1 MIGTTISHYEITA
14 ELGRGGMGVV
24 YKARDTRLN
33 RDVALKFL
41 ADHLITDSASHDRFM
56 QEARAAA
63 ALTHTNICTLY
74 DVGEDDGK
82 LFLVMEFVEGRS
94 LKEVIEQ
101 DELDESQARKYA
113 EQIARGLERAH
124 EAGIVHRDIKPANIM
139 VTPRGEAKIMD
150 FGLAKLTGGLD
161 LTKTGSTIGT
171 ALYMSPEQARGE
183 TLGPASDIWSL
194 GVVLYEML
202 TGGRPFDG
210 GYEAALIYS
219 ILNVDPEYPDSI
231 SEDIRLL
238 LEGLLHKTADSRPDA
253 EAVST
258 ALSTGSSTH
267 ISAAVP
273 ATGAVRSANLPR
285 QLGIGVAVTAV
296 VLFLL
301 WFIQSRPSPDVD
313 DSAISLAVIPFGDLS
328 ENKESLYL
336 GEGVAESLVS
346 MLSGIDG
353 INTTPIS
360 TARSFTASQ
369 SSLGELGDDLRV
381 AYLLQGS
388 IQTVGETIRLTMYL
402 SDTASETELWRNQ
415 IDADLGDLFV
425 LQDSVAARVYRT
437 VVDLLGVTTSQRPLL
452 ARGTENDE
460 AYDLMLRGRFA
471 YVNREPDTA
480 IEFFD
485 NALELDPDFA
495 EAHARKAYAM
505 VSLLNI
511 GMVDASDIYDSII
524 SHAERA
530 LEINPDH
537 PVALMAL
544 AAATGINFEF
554 ARSLEYGKRSF
565 ALDSLDVESIN
576 RYSIVLGNA
585 GFLQQSLD
593 LKRKQVE
600 EHPTDLNARFIYA
613 FLASHF
619 GYIDEARSSLEDAL
633 ALQST
638 NGLLLFR
645 LAETYALEGNYDHA
659 IEILK
664 PIIDQRPEPLF
675 IYYLASYE
683 GLRGNRDEVVRWL
696 SHLEERRETGFVPF
710 TVISGLNY
718 HLGNYV
724 VADSLLELAVENR
737 EPWSIIHGLSF
748 LPMEVLQ
755 SGAYG
760 RITEK
765 IVPGNPLALA
775 EFNEFTVITNV
786 AEVQAA
792 AEALYGKQ

>member
-63 ALTHTNICTLY
+63 ALTHSNICTLY
-74 DVGEDDGK
+74 DVGEDEDK
-82 LFLVMEFVEGRS
+82 LFLVMEFVEGTS
-94 LKEVIEQ
+94 LKEVI
-101 DELDESQARKYA
+101 DSGELEESRATGYA
-113 EQIARGLERAH
+113 LQIARGLERAH

-139 VTPRGEAKIMD
+139 ITPRGEAKIMD
-150 FGLAKLTGGLD
+150 FGLAKLSGGLD

-183 TLGPASDIWSL
+183 PLGPESDMWSL
-194 GVVLYEML
+194 GVVLFEML
-202 TGGRPFDG
+202 TSTRPFEG

-219 ILNVDPEYPDSI
+219 ILNVDPDIPSSI
-231 SEDIRLL
+231 SEDTRAL
-238 LEGLLHKTADSRPDA
+238 LEILLSKSKDRRPDA
-253 EAVST
+253 ESVTVS
-258 ALSTGSSTH
+258 LSTGSSTH
-267 ISAAVP
+267 ISAVP
-273 ATGAVRSANLPR
+273 EARNKHTVAINSRLV
-285 QLGIGVAVTAV
+285 IGLASIVL
-296 VLFLL
+296 VLFSL
-301 WFIQSRPSPDVD
+301 WLFRDRPSSAD
-313 DSAISLAVIPFGDLS
+313 DETGISMAVIPFGDLS
-328 ENKESLYL
+328 VDGTNLYL
-336 GEGVAESLVS
+336 GEGVAEALVS
-346 MLSGIDG
+346 MLSGIGG
-353 INTTPIS
+353 IKTTPIS
-360 TARSFTASQ
+360 TARSFTGSQ
-369 SSLGELGDDLRV
+369 SSLGELGDDLGV
-381 AYLLQGS
+381 AFLLQGS

-415 IDADLGDLFV
+415 IDADLGDLFE

-437 VVDLLGVTTSQRPLL
+437 VVDLFDVTTSQRPLL

-460 AYDLMLRGRFA
+460 AYDLVLQGRFA
-471 YVNREPDTA
+471 YVNREPEAA

-485 NALELDPDFA
+485 GALELDPNFA

-505 VSLLNI
+505 VGLLNI
-511 GMVDASDIYDSII
+511 GMVNASDIYDSII
-524 SHAERA
+524 SHAERS
-530 LEINPDH
+530 LEINPNH

-565 ALDSLDVESIN
+565 ALDSIDVESIN

-593 LKRKQVE
+593 LKRKQVR

-638 NGLLLFR
+638 NVLLLFR
-645 LAETYALEGNYDHA
+645 LAETYALEGNYDRA
-659 IEILK
+659 IEILE
-664 PIIDQRPEPLF
+664 PIVDQVPDPLF

-718 HLGNYV
+718 HLGNYA
-724 VADSLLELAVENR
+724 VADSLLELAVDNR